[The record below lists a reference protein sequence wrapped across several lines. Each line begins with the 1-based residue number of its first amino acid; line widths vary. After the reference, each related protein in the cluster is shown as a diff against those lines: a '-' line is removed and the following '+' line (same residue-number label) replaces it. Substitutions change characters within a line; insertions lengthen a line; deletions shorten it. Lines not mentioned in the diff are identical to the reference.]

1 MVPRSCFEEERMTDG
16 RLKLASATVALFALV
31 AGGRDVRAQPAQ
43 VKLGLSAALSGGS
56 AASGEA
62 IKRGLQI
69 AIDEINGKG
78 GVLGGRKLELVV
90 RDDEGN
96 PSKGV
101 TIARELVER
110 EKVAAVFSGL
120 HTTVALAQV
129 PVWQELK
136 APYLGTWAAGTNIT
150 RNGQKPNFV
159 FRVSANDD
167 YVDKFLARYATEQLR
182 RGKPGFLLENTA
194 WGQSNEVGLAKWFGE
209 KGIKAVG
216 IEKFNWND
224 PDMSPQ
230 LLRLKQGGADL
241 VVLVANAPEG
251 AQVVKSRAKVG
262 WAVPILS
269 HWGIS
274 GGRFAE
280 LTGDLSDGV
289 IFIQTYSFFGKQSAR
304 GQFVLKQLAEKFG
317 VKGPE
322 EVTAP
327 VGTANAYDALHLVAM
342 AIEQAKSTDG
352 PKVRDA
358 LEDLKSEYPG
368 LIKTYQRPFTAEQH
382 DALTDQD
389 YIMVVW
395 KGGKIV
401 PVQ

>member
-1 MVPRSCFEEERMTDG
+1 MT
-16 RLKLASATVALFALV
+16 RALATLLTLAVLASL
-31 AGGRDVRAQPAQ
+31 AGAPAAQPAPIK
-43 VKLGLSAALSGGS
+43 VGLAAAVSGGS

-69 AIDEINGKG
+69 AIDEVNARG
-78 GVLGGRKLELVV
+78 GLLGGRKLELVV

-96 PSKGV
+96 PQKGV

-110 EKVAAVFSGL
+110 EKVAAVFGGL
-120 HTTVALAQV
+120 HTTCALAEV
-129 PVWQELK
+129 PVWHELQT
-136 APYLGTWAAGTNIT
+136 PYMGTWAAGTNIT
-150 RNGQKPNFV
+150 RNGKKPNFV

-167 YVDKFLARYATEQLR
+167 EVDKFLVRYAAEQLK
-182 RGKPGFLLENTA
+182 RGKPGLLLENTA
-194 WGQSNEVGLAKWFGE
+194 WGQSNETGLTKWFGE
-209 KGIKAVG
+209 RGVKAVG
-216 IEKFNWND
+216 VEKFNWND

-230 LLRLKQGGADL
+230 LLRLKQGGAD
-241 VVLVANAPEG
+241 VVMLVANAPEG
-251 AQVVKSRAKVG
+251 AQIVKSKAKVG
-262 WAVPILS
+262 WDVPIVS

-280 LTGDLSDGV
+280 LTGELSDGV
-289 IFIQTYSFFGKQSAR
+289 VFVQTYSFFGKQNAR
-304 GQFVLKQLAEKFG
+304 GEAVLKALKDHYG

-322 EVTAP
+322 DVTAP
-327 VGTANAYDALHLVAM
+327 VGTANAYDALHLVAL

-358 LEDLKSEYPG
+358 LEELKAEYAG
-368 LIKTYQRPFTAEQH
+368 LIKTYKRPFTSEQH
-382 DALTDQD
+382 DALTERD

>member
-1 MVPRSCFEEERMTDG
+1 MRRVTHAV
-16 RLKLASATVALFALV
+16 LLAVLALALLL
-31 AGGRDVRAQPAQ
+31 PAPAPAADPI
-43 VKLGLSAALSGGS
+43 KLGLAAAVSGGS

-62 IKRGLQI
+62 IKRGLVI
-69 AIDEINGKG
+69 AIDEVNAKG
-78 GVLGGRKLELVV
+78 GLLGGRKLELVI

-96 PSKGV
+96 PAKGV

-110 EKVAAVFSGL
+110 EKVVAVFGGL

-129 PVWQELK
+129 PVWHELK
-136 APYLGTWAAGTNIT
+136 IPYMGVWAAGTNIA
-150 RNGQKPNFV
+150 RNGQKPNYV

-167 YVDKFLARYATEQLR
+167 YADRFMTRYALDTLKR
-182 RGKPGFLLENTA
+182 TKPGLLLENTA
-194 WGQSNEVGLAKWFGE
+194 WGQSNEVGLLKWLGE
-209 KGIKAVG
+209 RKVKHVG

-230 LLRLKQGGADL
+230 LLRLKNAGADV

-251 AQVVKSRAKVG
+251 AQVVRSRAKIG
-262 WAVPILS
+262 WEVPMVS

-289 IFIQTYSFFGKQSAR
+289 AFLQTYSFFGPQNPR
-304 GQFVLKQLAEKFG
+304 GQGVLKALRDKFG

-322 EVTAP
+322 EITAP
-327 VGTANAYDALHLVAM
+327 VGTANAYDGLHLVAL
-342 AIEQAKSTDG
+342 AIAQAGAAEGSKI
-352 PKVRDA
+352 REA
-358 LEDLKSEYPG
+358 LETLKADYAG
-368 LIKTYQRPFTAEQH
+368 LIKTYKQPFTAEQH
-382 DALTDQD
+382 DALTDDD

-401 PVQ
+401 PVGTK

>member
-1 MVPRSCFEEERMTDG
+1 MRPLPRQRRRGPAGHIGARDSHAGPDPPRRFGMR
-16 RLKLASATVALFALV
+16 RFSILPASFLSLVLAGAGFAL
-31 AGGRDVRAQPAQ
+31 AQLKDP
-43 VKLGLSAALSGGS
+43 VKIGLSAAVSGGS

-69 AIDEINGKG
+69 AVDEVNAKG

-96 PSKGV
+96 PQKGV

-110 EKVAAVFSGL
+110 EKVAAVFGGL

-136 APYLGTWAAGTNIT
+136 TPYMGTWAAGTNVT
-150 RNGQKPNFV
+150 RNGQAPNYV

-167 YVDKFLARYATEQLR
+167 YVDRFLSRYAVAALKK
-182 RGKPGFLLENTA
+182 GKQGLLLENTP
-194 WGQSNEVGLAKWFGE
+194 WGQSNEAGLTKWFGE

-216 IEKFNWND
+216 VERFNWND

-230 LLRLKQGGADL
+230 LLRLENAGADL
-241 VVLVANAPEG
+241 IVLVANAPEG
-251 AQVVKSRAKVG
+251 AQVLRSKAKLG
-262 WAVPILS
+262 WDTAMIS

-289 IFIQTYSFFGKQSAR
+289 TFLQTYTFFGKQNER
-304 GQFVLKQLAEKFG
+304 GQYVLKMLREKHG
-317 VKGPE
+317 IKEPGDVI
-322 EVTAP
+322 AP
-327 VGTANAYDALHLVAM
+327 VGTANAYDGLYLVAL
-342 AIEQAKSTDG
+342 AIDQAGSTDG
-352 PKVRDA
+352 AKVRDA
-358 LEDLKSEYPG
+358 LENLK
-368 LIKTYQRPFTAEQH
+368 A
-382 DALTDQD
+382 
-389 YIMVVW
+389 
-395 KGGKIV
+395 
-401 PVQ
+401 